1 MSLAGN
7 LKTVSFPDIL
17 QLLATGK
24 KTGVLEVKTSTRQKE
39 VAFKGGNIIYAS
51 SVNTSEDLLGNM
63 LLRRGRITKSDL
75 DRAIALHKQT
85 GRQLG
90 TTLID
95 MNLFQKEEIAECL
108 KLQIEEIVY
117 NLFSWQ
123 EGDFVFHE
131 GSAPKNV
138 PFLIELSTM
147 NVIMEGTRRID
158 EWLEIQKVLPPD
170 DVVVALAKSPKVA
183 KEDIT
188 ISLEE
193 FRIMALINGERTL
206 PDLINIS
213 PMGEFVTCRA
223 IYRLIIGN
231 LIEVVGRRQDS
242 VEEREDEEEVM
253 LSILFHLYNNCFYKI
268 RRLVESVLGDNNGR
282 FPDFVSQY
290 RSGVFTFFPG
300 VEPDSELC
308 PSFDKFLSAVR
319 TIPAETRFHK
329 LVSGLEAM
337 LSEQLEYVFQLLGVN
352 LYRETVLQVKK
363 EIAEPLAVRRELV
376 KRYGIDDSFY
386 KSVKRAEKV
395 VKMVRG

>member
-24 KTGVLEVKTSTRQKE
+24 KTGVLEVKTTTRQKE

-63 LLRRGRITKSDL
+63 LLRRGKITKSDL
-75 DRAIALHKQT
+75 DRAIGLHKQT

-131 GSAPKNV
+131 DAAPNNV

-170 DVVVALAKSPKVA
+170 DVVLALAKSPKVN
-183 KEDIT
+183 KEEVT
-188 ISLEE
+188 ISVDEL
-193 FRIMALINGERTL
+193 RIMALINSERTL
-206 PDLINIS
+206 PDLINVS

-223 IYRLIIGN
+223 IYRLIVGN
-231 LIEVVGRRQDS
+231 LIEVVGRREDS
-242 VEEREDEEEVM
+242 PEEKEDEEEV
-253 LSILFHLYNNCFYKI
+253 LLGIIFRLYNSCFFRI
-268 RRLVESVLGDNNGR
+268 RSVVEAVLGENNTR
-282 FPDFVSQY
+282 FVDFTSQY

-300 VEPDSELC
+300 VDPASDLC
-308 PSFDKFLSAVR
+308 PSFEKFLTAVR
-319 TIPAETRFHK
+319 AIPVETRYYK
-329 LVSGLEAM
+329 LVGGLENM
-337 LSEQLEYVFQLLGVN
+337 LAEQLEYVFQLLGSG
-352 LYRETVLQVKK
+352 LYREAAVQVKK
-363 EIAEPLAVRRELV
+363 EISEPLAVRREMV

-386 KSVKRAEKV
+386 KTMKRADKV

>member
-24 KTGVLEVKTSTRQKE
+24 KTGILEVKTSTRQKE
-39 VAFKGGNIIYAS
+39 VAFKDGNIIYAS
-51 SVNTSEDLLGNM
+51 SVNTTEDLLGNM
-63 LLRRGRITKSDL
+63 LLRRGKITKSDL
-75 DRAIALHKQT
+75 DRAISLHKQT

-95 MNLFQKEEIAECL
+95 MNLFQKEDIAECL
-108 KLQIEEIVY
+108 RLQIEEIVY

-131 GSAPKNV
+131 GSSPSNV
-138 PFLIELSTM
+138 PFLIELNTM

-158 EWLEIQKVLPPD
+158 EWMEIQKVLPPD
-170 DVVVALAKSPKVA
+170 DVVLALAKSPKVA
-183 KEDIT
+183 KEDIS

-223 IYRLIIGN
+223 IYRLIVGN
-231 LIEVVGRRQDS
+231 LIEVVGRREDS
-242 VEEREDEEEVM
+242 PEEKEDEEEVI
-253 LSILFHLYNNCFYKI
+253 LGVLFHLYNNCFFKI
-268 RRLVESVLGDNNGR
+268 RSLVESVLGESNSR
-282 FPDFVSQY
+282 FVDFTSQY

-300 VEPDSELC
+300 VDPSSELC
-308 PSFDKFLSAVR
+308 PSFDKFVAAVR
-319 TIPAETRFHK
+319 AFPIETRYHK
-329 LVSGLEAM
+329 LMSGLENM
-337 LSEQLEYVFQLLGVN
+337 LAEQLEYVFQLLGVGI
-352 LYRETVLQVKK
+352 YREAAVQVKK
-363 EIAEPLAVRRELV
+363 EISEPLAVRREMV

-386 KSVKRAEKV
+386 KTMKRAEKV